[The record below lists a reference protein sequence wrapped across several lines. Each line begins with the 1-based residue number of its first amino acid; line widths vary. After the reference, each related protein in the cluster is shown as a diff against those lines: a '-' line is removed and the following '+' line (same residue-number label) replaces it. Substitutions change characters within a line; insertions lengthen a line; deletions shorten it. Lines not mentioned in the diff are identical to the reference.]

1 MAKMIEL
8 MRQSAVPA
16 NVMRAAAKG
25 ALVLPPSEVI
35 EILVYLTTN
44 PVFGEQARLTLAGW
58 DEVSSIAVASD
69 PDTAR
74 EVLDYLTAPENL
86 RPRLLPTLVEN
97 PAITEEKLVE
107 LAQLSSRPVVAI
119 MLASPRVRQSPNVL
133 QALSANLQLSDLEA
147 QQVKDWLAALGETA
161 GQTAAAGAEAGE
173 KAQWEIEH
181 AAEIAAEE
189 GKAFEL
195 VGGTLEEEE
204 PADAPPPPPA
214 AEGTGTAEAPA
225 PAAVDEKTLKMRK
238 AEGDS
243 RERISSFQKISR
255 LTVGERVQL
264 AMRGTKD
271 ERSILVRDGSKVVS
285 SAVLN
290 SPKLSEQ
297 EVETFAAMKNVQEG
311 VLREI
316 ARNRKFMKNYAVVRS
331 LVNNPRSPLDLSL
344 TLVKNLLLMDLKA
357 LSMNKNVPETLR
369 KIALKSFKE
378 KSEASRRKRE

>member
-25 ALVLPPSEVI
+25 ALALPPSEVI
-35 EILVYLTTN
+35 EVLVYLTTN
-44 PVFGEQARLTLAGW
+44 PVFGEQARMTLAGW
-58 DEVSSIAVASD
+58 DEVSSIAVAAD
-69 PDTAR
+69 PNTAR

-119 MLASPRVRQSPNVL
+119 MLASPRVRRSPNVL
-133 QALSANLQLSDLEA
+133 HALAANLQLSDLEA
-147 QQVKDWLAALGETA
+147 QQVKDWLAALGEIA
-161 GQTAAAGAEAGE
+161 GQTAEAGAEAGAKTE
-173 KAQWEIEH
+173 WEVEH

-204 PADAPPPPPA
+204 AADAPPPPQA
-214 AEGTGTAEAPA
+214 AAGTATAETPA

-238 AEGDS
+238 AEADS
-243 RERISSFQKISR
+243 RERVSVFQKISR
-255 LTVGERVQL
+255 LTVGQRVQL
-264 AMRGTKD
+264 AMRGSKD
-271 ERSILVRDGSKVVS
+271 ERYILVRDGSKVVS

-290 SPKLSEQ
+290 SPKLSDQ
-297 EVETFAAMKNVQEG
+297 EVETFATMKNVQEG

-344 TLVKNLLLMDLKA
+344 TLVKNLLVADLKA
-357 LSMNKNVPETLR
+357 LSGNKNVPDTLR
-369 KIALKSFKE
+369 KIAFKSFKE
-378 KSEASRRKRE
+378 KSEASRKKRE